1 METKLKNGGCVH
13 LYKTYW
19 NKTEICS
26 IQVKKNELTITEGI
40 QKGILKYHTRP
51 FKNQNDTIVSAMCL
65 IRSKRVNNFKFKK
78 EHESRLKIIPEE
90 LQQIIWKILFN
101 SVLQSLLSSQKF
113 SLCKKRQG
121 SHYNMNH

>member
-13 LYKTYW
+13 LYRRYW

-26 IQVKKNELTITEGI
+26 VQVKKNELTITEGI
-40 QKGILKYHTRP
+40 QKGLLKYHTRP

-78 EHESRLKIIPEE
+78 EHESRLNTIPED
-90 LQQIIWKILFN
+90 LQQTIWKILFD
-101 SVLQSLLSSQKF
+101 SVLQTLLSSHKI
-113 SLCKKRQG
+113 SLRKIRQG